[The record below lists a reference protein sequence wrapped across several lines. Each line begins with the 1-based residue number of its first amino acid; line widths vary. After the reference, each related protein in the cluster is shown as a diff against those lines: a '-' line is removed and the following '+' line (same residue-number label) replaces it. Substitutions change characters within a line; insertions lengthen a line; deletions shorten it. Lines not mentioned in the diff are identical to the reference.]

1 MDAGKATISG
11 VFNGSRL
18 LEIPFYQRAYVWGEE
33 QWERFLGDMEFVTAS
48 KRPYFL
54 GSIILKQASSGNTWS
69 EVSEVRTV
77 IDGQQRLTTMVIFFK
92 ALCAQLPPLAVAP
105 TRKPARSSLSVQ
117 YSSWKPSITAD
128 SLL

>member
-54 GSIILKQASSGNTWS
+54 GDVYKRQPVYSGRES
-69 EVSEVRTV
+69 R
-77 IDGQQRLTTMVIFFK
+77 Q
-92 ALCAQLPPLAVAP
+92 
-105 TRKPARSSLSVQ
+105 
-117 YSSWKPSITAD
+117 
-128 SLL
+128 

>member
-1 MDAGKATISG
+1 MDAGKSTISG

-69 EVSEVRTV
+69 EVSEVRIV
-77 IDGQQRLTTMVIFFK
+77 IDGQQRRTRPKPRWQSSCGQRSAQVENGEIDADEYEDWK
-92 ALCAQLPPLAVAP
+92 A
-105 TRKPARSSLSVQ
+105 SL
-117 YSSWKPSITAD
+117 
-128 SLL
+128 